1 MAWQTEQ
8 LSQRSRRI
16 VEHLKS
22 AWQRQES
29 LSPDALARMI
39 ELVVS
44 LPDEYRNIG
53 LQTIAGE
60 VVSSMHLHML
70 GLVETFQQKAE
81 QEGIRAKH
89 RDETLNE
96 TLPEIFD
103 IIKKT
108 DGKVIIRSLDD
119 LAALVNIT
127 TSLLMMSKT
136 DVAEEAQSW
145 LYELPSLYYNRLLH
159 EKLVVEKQDDAYMRL
174 RPPTQLSKPIYI
186 FGWPEG
192 QVALPIRRNSDV
204 SHHPVPV
211 DFHLSRTV
219 RHA

>member
-1 MAWQTEQ
+1 MTWQTEQ
-8 LSQRSRRI
+8 LSQRSQRI
-16 VEHLKS
+16 AEQLKG

-39 ELVVS
+39 ELVAS

-89 RDETLNE
+89 RDETLKD

-108 DGKVIIRSLDD
+108 DGKVIIRSLND

-127 TSLLMMSKT
+127 ASLQMMSKT
-136 DVAEEAQSW
+136 DLAEEAQSW
-145 LYELPSLYYNRLLH
+145 LYELPSLYYNRLVH

-174 RPPTQLSKPIYI
+174 RPQPQ
-186 FGWPEG
+186 FGKRVNGVSWSEG
-192 QVALPIRRNSDV
+192 QVAL
-204 SHHPVPV
+204 
-211 DFHLSRTV
+211 TV
-219 RHA
+219 RYA

>member
-1 MAWQTEQ
+1 MTLQKEQ
-8 LSQRSRRI
+8 LSQRSQRI

-39 ELVVS
+39 EFVAS
-44 LPDEYRNIG
+44 LPDEYRKDG
-53 LQTIAGE
+53 LQSIARE

-89 RDETLNE
+89 RDETLQD

-103 IIKKT
+103 VIKKT
-108 DGKVIIRSLDD
+108 DGKVIIHSLDD

-127 TSLLMMSKT
+127 TSLQMMSKT
-136 DVAEEAQSW
+136 DLAEEAQSW
-145 LYELPSLYYNRLLH
+145 LYELPSLYYNRLVH
-159 EKLVVEKQDDAYMRL
+159 EKLVVEKQNDAYMRL
-174 RPPTQLSKPIYI
+174 RPPAQ
-186 FGWPEG
+186 FGKLVYSVGWSEG
-192 QVALPIRRNSDV
+192 QVALPTRRLSDV
-204 SHHPVPV
+204 SHNPVPV

-219 RHA
+219 RYA